1 MSNYNFKT
9 SKYMKT
15 SLFLLITLFVLSAC
29 GEKQQHKT
37 RSLINGNKLDGWH
50 IDVPAMDNNP
60 DTINPFIIRDGMLVT
75 LGEPLGHIITDDEYE
90 NYRLHVEYRFVE
102 GAGNGGVMLH
112 SSTLRA
118 VNDLFPQSLEVQMM
132 HGNVGDFWCFQED
145 IEVPNMEERRG
156 PKENWGSTDGK
167 LRNIKKLVDA
177 EHPAGEY
184 NNLVIECVGDE
195 VKVWL
200 NDTLVN
206 YGYSCTSQKGKIALQ
221 SEGSEIEFKRV
232 DLTPITE
239 ITQSH

>member
-1 MSNYNFKT
+1 
-9 SKYMKT
+9 MKFN
-15 SLFLLITLFVLSAC
+15 LFLLSTIFLFLSC
-29 GEKQQHKT
+29 NEDKQPVAQ
-37 RSLINGNKLDGWH
+37 SLINGTDLSGWH
-50 IDVPAMDNNP
+50 IDVPAMDINP

-75 LGEPLGHIITDDEYE
+75 LGEPIGHIITDEEYE
-90 NYRLHVEYRFVE
+90 NYRLEVEYRFPE

-132 HGNVGDFWCFQED
+132 HENVGDFWCFQED
-145 IEVPNMEERRG
+145 ITVPNMEKRRG
-156 PKENWGSTDGK
+156 PKENWGSTDGT

-177 EHPAGEY
+177 ENPVGEW

-206 YGYSCTSQKGKIALQ
+206 YGYNCTSQKGKIALQ

-232 DLTPITE
+232 ELTPITE
-239 ITQSH
+239 ITESN

>member
-1 MSNYNFKT
+1 
-9 SKYMKT
+9 MKFDLFILST
-15 SLFLLITLFVLSAC
+15 IFLFLSC
-29 GEKQQHKT
+29 NEDKQPVAQ
-37 RSLINGNKLDGWH
+37 SLINGTDLSGWH
-50 IDVPAMDNNP
+50 IDVPAMDINP

-75 LGEPLGHIITDDEYE
+75 LGEPIGHIITDEEYE
-90 NYRLHVEYRFVE
+90 NYRLEVEYRFPE

-132 HGNVGDFWCFQED
+132 HENVGDFWCFQED
-145 IEVPNMEERRG
+145 ITVPNMEKRRG
-156 PKENWGSTDGK
+156 PKENWGSTDGT

-177 EHPAGEY
+177 ENPVGEW

-206 YGYSCTSQKGKIALQ
+206 YGYNCTSQKGKIALQ
-221 SEGSEIEFKRV
+221 SEGSKIEFKRV
-232 DLTPITE
+232 DITPITE
-239 ITQSH
+239 ITQTY

>member
-1 MSNYNFKT
+1 
-9 SKYMKT
+9 MKFNLFIV
-15 SLFLLITLFVLSAC
+15 SAFLLFLSC
-29 GEKQQHKT
+29 NENKQPVAQ
-37 RSLINGNKLDGWH
+37 SLINGTDLSGWH
-50 IDVPAMDNNP
+50 IDIPAMDINP
-60 DTINPFIIRDGMLVT
+60 DTINPFIISDGMLVT
-75 LGEPLGHIITDDEYE
+75 LGEPIGHIITDEEYE
-90 NYRLHVEYRFVE
+90 DYRLEVEYRFIK

-118 VNDLFPQSLEVQMM
+118 VNDLFPQSLEVQMK
-132 HGNVGDFWCFQED
+132 HENVGDFWCFQED

-156 PKENWGSTDGK
+156 PKENWGSTDGT

-177 EHPAGEY
+177 ENPVGEW

-206 YGYSCTSQKGKIALQ
+206 YGYNCTSQKGKIALQ

-232 DLTPITE
+232 DMMPISE
-239 ITQSH
+239 ITQTN

>member
-1 MSNYNFKT
+1 
-9 SKYMKT
+9 MKFNLFIL
-15 SLFLLITLFVLSAC
+15 SAFLLFLSC
-29 GEKQQHKT
+29 NEDKQPVAQ
-37 RSLINGNKLDGWH
+37 SLINGTDLSGWH
-50 IDVPAMDNNP
+50 IDVPAMDINP

-75 LGEPLGHIITDDEYE
+75 LGEPIGHIITDEEYE
-90 NYRLHVEYRFVE
+90 NYRLEVEYRFPE

-118 VNDLFPQSLEVQMM
+118 VNDLFPQSLEVQMK
-132 HGNVGDFWCFQED
+132 HENVGDFWCFQED

-156 PKENWGSTDGK
+156 PKENWGSTDGT

-177 EHPAGEY
+177 ENPVGEW

-206 YGYSCTSQKGKIALQ
+206 YGYNCTSQKGKIALQ
-221 SEGSEIEFKRV
+221 SEGSKIEFKRV
-232 DLTPITE
+232 DITPITE
-239 ITQSH
+239 ITQTY

>member
-1 MSNYNFKT
+1 M
-9 SKYMKT
+9 MKFN
-15 SLFLLITLFVLSAC
+15 LFLLSTIFLFLSC
-29 GEKQQHKT
+29 NEDKQPVAQ
-37 RSLINGNKLDGWH
+37 SLINGTDLSGWH
-50 IDVPAMDNNP
+50 IDVPAMDINP

-75 LGEPLGHIITDDEYE
+75 LGEPIGHIITDEEYE
-90 NYRLHVEYRFVE
+90 NYRLEVEYRFPE

-118 VNDLFPQSLEVQMM
+118 VNDLFPQSLEVQMK
-132 HGNVGDFWCFQED
+132 HENVGDFWCFQED

-156 PKENWGSTDGK
+156 PKENWGSTDGT

-177 EHPAGEY
+177 ENLVGEW

-206 YGYSCTSQKGKIALQ
+206 YGYNCTSQKGKIALQ
-221 SEGSEIEFKRV
+221 SEGSKIEFKRV
-232 DLTPITE
+232 DITPITE
-239 ITQSH
+239 ITQTY